1 MLPCLGIIKG
11 KLAKG
16 TRDIQMPMAEEA
28 KEDTR
33 RELYRVLAV
42 ASDASRE
49 EIKKAYYK
57 LALQLHP
64 DRKGGCQEDTT
75 AAFQRVGQAYEV
87 LSDPARR
94 ALYDQTGVI
103 EGAGG
108 EDAAAADWSAY
119 FRELFHQVTFADLD
133 AFKTTYVGSVEEYED
148 ILSAYQLHRGDIAK
162 VADAVFFGDV
172 DSEARYVEIIKRAV
186 AKGIVPSY
194 KSLEKI
200 VSDEAAFRAQQR
212 KRKRK
217 AEGEAVEAAK
227 MAKEMGLREGGDS
240 LVAAIRERQRG
251 RFDSLISNL
260 EEKYAKHPSAKKS
273 KKRQ

>member
-1 MLPCLGIIKG
+1 MHG
-11 KLAKG
+11 AE
-16 TRDIQMPMAEEA
+16 MPMAEGG
-28 KEDTR
+28 DTC

-49 EIKKAYYK
+49 EIKRAYYK

-64 DRKGGCQEDTT
+64 DRKGSSQEDTT

-94 ALYDQTGVI
+94 TLYDQTGII

-108 EDAAAADWSAY
+108 DSVADWSAY
-119 FRELFHQVTFADLD
+119 FRELFHRVTFADLD
-133 AFKTTYVGSVEEYED
+133 AFKATYVGSVEEYED
-148 ILSAYQLHRGDIAK
+148 ILSAYQLHRGDIARIS
-162 VADAVFFGDV
+162 DSVFFGDV
-172 DSEARYVEIIKRAV
+172 DSEARYVDIIKRAV

-240 LVAAIRERQRG
+240 LVAAIRDRQRG

-260 EEKYAKHPSAKKS
+260 EEKYAARPSAKNA
-273 KKRQ
+273 KRRQ